1 MIYSRKDGG
10 GAKKKSPNFRLETWE
25 KQGNLS
31 STLDAERIVYQNIVL
46 SH

>member
-1 MIYSRKDGG
+1 MIYSHKDGG
-10 GAKKKSPNFRLETWE
+10 EAKKKSPNFRLQTWAKE
-25 KQGNLS
+25 ENLA